1 MLPAGI
7 VTLALAEYVTP
18 SALTARS
25 ATVELPIVTTSGAP
39 NAVGIEIVPVE
50 PETPSLIELGADR
63 VSAGIVKVPKLV
75 PVPFGV
81 VTEIVPVLAPV
92 GTVAVICVALST
104 ENTDAA
110 TLLNLTAVAPVKS
123 VPVIVIELPGNP
135 LVGVKEEITGRIKPA
150 LVLVTKRLS
159 RLILGRDPAA
169 ATVGAGPL

>member
-25 ATVELPIVTTSGAP
+25 ATTGLPIVTTNGAP
-39 NAVGIEIVPVE
+39 RTVGIEIVPVE
-50 PETPSLIELGADR
+50 PETPSLIELGADK
-63 VSAGIVKVPKLV
+63 VSAGIVKAPKLV
-75 PVPFGV
+75 PVPFGL

-123 VPVIVIELPGNP
+123 VPVIVIKSPGNP
-135 LVGVKEEITGRIKPA
+135 LVGVKELITGSTKPA

-159 RLILGRDPAA
+159 RLILGRLP
-169 ATVGAGPL
+169 TVPLEGPL